1 MHTQGL
7 GYRIVKIDQVKRA
20 RVNRNATRRLH
31 FGKHLALGVIM
42 RSRAQRRFIVGFT
55 VISSPSLQSHRIRNR
70 GSVLWVVLENAEAAD
85 RGHGAAYCRLRES
98 H

>member
-31 FGKHLALGVIM
+31 FRETLCRRYAKEHPIGESVICRH
-42 RSRAQRRFIVGFT
+42 RSCSTG
-55 VISSPSLQSHRIRNR
+55 
-70 GSVLWVVLENAEAAD
+70 AEAFPLCLA
-85 RGHGAAYCRLRES
+85 GLPKSIG
-98 H
+98 